1 MRSRDR
7 LIEAEARHEE
17 LHLSLTQALFADQ
30 PGVGAE
36 AQLQSSVDSEQSA
49 RNEVEAAREELDRTW
64 DEAGRAVSATGEPY
78 GDESASKAPSQSA

>member
-1 MRSRDR
+1 M
-7 LIEAEARHEE
+7 EAEARHDQ
-17 LHLSLTQALFADQ
+17 LHVSLTQALFAEQ

-49 RNEVEAAREELDRTW
+49 RNAVDAAREELDRTW

-78 GDESASKAPSQSA
+78 GDGSAEAAPSGRA